1 MKDLLY
7 ICNPIAGRGKARER
21 LSGMIEFYNSCGFIP
36 RVYMTGPDRDLKEAF
51 SLFPE
56 SGFLVCSG
64 GDGMLNLMINTLS
77 ELGIDVPIG
86 YIPMGTT
93 NDFSKTIGLPKKFED
108 VLRTSVSEYYSRIDA
123 GELEGRRFAYV
134 AGFGNFTDISYKTP
148 QISKNMLGYLAYLL
162 EGARSISDIKP
173 YHVKVTAGEEILE
186 GDYVFGLVTNS
197 TSVAGVRPPSGAA
210 TKLDD
215 GLMELTL
222 IRMPRNLAEL
232 RELAGSYLTSDGRS
246 ELIECRQGRE
256 FGFEAEKLDWTLD
269 GEFGGCYD
277 KCHISVLPKVF
288 AVRRPE
294 PPLKT
299 GNNEAKKRGKDSKA
313 ERQRSQQ

>member
-1 MKDLLY
+1 MKDLFY

-148 QISKNMLGYLAYLL
+148 AFSKNLLGYLAYIL
-162 EGARSISDIKP
+162 EGARSLADIKP
-173 YHVKVTAGEEILE
+173 FHVSIETEEEKLE
-186 GDYVFGLVTNS
+186 GDYVLGLISNS
-197 TSVAGVRPPSGAA
+197 RSVAGMKPPASSE
-210 TKLDD
+210 TRLDD

-222 IRMPRNLAEL
+222 IRMPDSLKEL
-232 RELAGSYLTSDGRS
+232 RGLLESYITSDHRS
-246 ELIECRQGRE
+246 ELMEFRQGKS
-256 FGFEAEKLDWTLD
+256 FDLTSEKLCWTLD

-277 KCHISVLPKVF
+277 RTHISVVPGSFSIRV
-288 AVRRPE
+288 PE
-294 PPLKT
+294 
-299 GNNEAKKRGKDSKA
+299 GKADQKI
-313 ERQRSQQ
+313 